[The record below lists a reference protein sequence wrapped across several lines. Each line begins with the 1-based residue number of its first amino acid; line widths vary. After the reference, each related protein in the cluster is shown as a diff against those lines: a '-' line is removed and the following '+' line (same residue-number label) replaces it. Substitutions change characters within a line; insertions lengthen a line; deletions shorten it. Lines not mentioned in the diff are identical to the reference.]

1 MSHDQRYE
9 SWKKTRMAV
18 EVPDDFCDT
27 VMNRVEEDQQ
37 QRRTLAAAIYL
48 QAILSSR
55 WGQIAMCSAAG
66 AACAVR
72 MGSFL
77 SLFFVGP

>member
-1 MSHDQRYE
+1 MSHERYE

-18 EVPDDFCDT
+18 ELPEDFCDT
-27 VMNRVEEDQQ
+27 VMNRIEEERQQ
-37 QRRTLAAAIYL
+37 KRTLAAAVCL
-48 QAILSSR
+48 QAVLSSR

-77 SLFFVGP
+77 SLFLVGP